1 MTRRDDD
8 LPPVLIVPDEP
19 VRPARRGGPL
29 HASTTRRFLAAWV
42 DNLLLYVL
50 LVPIIWIG
58 FFNLPPSL
66 FSGASE
72 GTVLLVLRG
81 LVVMI
86 GLAGSWLYYT
96 LTESSP
102 LGGSLGKVLLGI
114 RVTDMSGRGIS
125 WSQANRRF
133 WWKQLSL
140 LSIVGWLMQPF
151 TAKKQALHDQQA
163 GTLVLRRSLG

>member
-96 LTESSP
+96 FTESSP

-133 WWKQLSL
+133 CWKQLSL

>member
-1 MTRRDDD
+1 M
-8 LPPVLIVPDEP
+8 
-19 VRPARRGGPL
+19 RPARRGGPL

-96 LTESSP
+96 FTESSP

-151 TAKKQALHDQQA
+151 TAKKQALNDQQA
-163 GTLVLRRSLG
+163 GTLVLRRSRG

>member
-1 MTRRDDD
+1 M
-8 LPPVLIVPDEP
+8 
-19 VRPARRGGPL
+19 RPARRGGPL

-151 TAKKQALHDQQA
+151 TAKKQALNDQQA
-163 GTLVLRRSLG
+163 GTLVLRRSRG